1 MTPMLK
7 VDLGRLDREG
17 TVLVEAQVP
26 AGDALWQDSGVT
38 WDGPVDVRLRA
49 SFAGTGQVVVRGR
62 VSGTLAQECRRCLR
76 PVKGKFD
83 EEITL
88 VFDADATEEESD
100 GGEAFV
106 FDPSS
111 GKLDL
116 SEAVRGEVILAMNP
130 YVVCDPGCKGLC
142 PRCGA
147 DLNEEPCDCAA
158 NEVDPRW
165 ETLRTLKDR

>member
-1 MTPMLK
+1 MLK

-26 AGDALWQDSGVT
+26 ADDALWRDSGME
-38 WDGPVDVRLRA
+38 WSAPVDVRLRA
-49 SFAGTGQVVVRGR
+49 SYAGSGQVVVRGR
-62 VSGTLAQECRRCLR
+62 VSGTLKQECRRCLR
-76 PVKGKFD
+76 PVQAKFD

-111 GKLDL
+111 GNLDL
-116 SEAVRGEVILAMNP
+116 SEAVRGEVILASNP
-130 YVVCDPGCKGLC
+130 YVVCHSECKGLC
-142 PRCGA
+142 PMCGD
-147 DLNEEPCDCAA
+147 DLNEGACDCTVE
-158 NEVDPRW
+158 EVDPRW

>member
-1 MTPMLK
+1 MLK

-26 AGDALWQDSGVT
+26 ADDPLWNDSGME

-49 SFAGTGQVVVRGR
+49 SYAGSGQVVVRGR
-62 VSGTLAQECRRCLR
+62 VRGTPKQECRRCLR
-76 PVKGKFD
+76 PVEGVFD

-88 VFDADATEEESD
+88 VFDADATDEESG
-100 GGEAFV
+100 GGETFV

-111 GKLDL
+111 GSLDI
-116 SEAVRGEVILAMNP
+116 SEAVRGEMILASNP
-130 YVVCDPGCKGLC
+130 YVVCDPECKGLC

-147 DLNEEPCDCAA
+147 NLNEGPCDCAA
-158 NEVDPRW
+158 QEIDPRW
-165 ETLRTLKDR
+165 EALRGLKDR

>member
-1 MTPMLK
+1 MLK

-26 AGDALWQDSGVT
+26 ADDPLWNDSGMA
-38 WDGPVDVRLRA
+38 WAGPVDVRLRA
-49 SFAGTGQVVVRGR
+49 TYAGSGQVVVRGR
-62 VSGTLAQECRRCLR
+62 VKGPLEQECRRCLR

-111 GKLDL
+111 GNLDI
-116 SEAVRGEVILAMNP
+116 SEAVRGEVILASNP
-130 YVVCDPGCKGLC
+130 YVVCDPECKGLC

-147 DLNEEPCDCAA
+147 NLDEEPCDCAA
-158 NEVDPRW
+158 REIDSRW
-165 ETLRTLKDR
+165 EALRGLKDR

>member
-1 MTPMLK
+1 MLK

-26 AGDALWQDSGVT
+26 ADDALWQDSGIP

-49 SFAGTGQVVVRGR
+49 SYAGTGQVVVRGR
-62 VSGTLAQECRRCLR
+62 VNGALAQECRRCLR
-76 PVKGKFD
+76 PVEGEFD
-83 EEITL
+83 EEVTL
-88 VFDADATEEESD
+88 VFDADATAEESD

-111 GKLDL
+111 GNLDL
-116 SEAVRGEVILAMNP
+116 SESVRGEVILAMNP
-130 YVVCDPGCKGLC
+130 YVVCDPECKGLC

-147 DLNEEPCDCAA
+147 NLNEGPCGCTA
-158 NEVDPRW
+158 EEIDPRW
-165 ETLRTLKDR
+165 EALRTLKDR